1 MENMILVN
9 VNDGDI
15 MVLSY
20 ECLLEGGI
28 PVGYTLYEDLT
39 GEQRA
44 QLNFI

>member
-1 MENMILVN
+1 MEYMILVN
-9 VNDGDI
+9 INDGDV

-39 GEQRA
+39 NEQRV
-44 QLNFI
+44 QLNLI

>member
-9 VNDGDI
+9 VNDGDV

-28 PVGYTLYEDLT
+28 PVGYVLYEDLT
-39 GEQRA
+39 GDQRV
-44 QLNFI
+44 QLNLI